1 MAITACFAG
10 PLCNILNGLGVGF
23 LLLLESGGNSGGGG
37 GKPAS
42 FVDVQLSTP
51 VLTDAIIVCG
61 NCALVLVLG
70 LLNSNRLPARAGL
83 LLTCMYGLYL
93 AINLVVHYM

>member
-23 LLLLESGGNSGGGG
+23 LLLLESGGRSGSS
-37 GKPAS
+37 KPAS
-42 FVDVQLSTP
+42 FIDVQLSMP

-83 LLTCMYGLYL
+83 LLTCMYGIYL

>member
-23 LLLLESGGNSGGGG
+23 LLLLESGGRSGSS
-37 GKPAS
+37 KPVS

-51 VLTDAIIVCG
+51 VLTDTIIVCG

>member
-10 PLCNILNGLGVGF
+10 PLCNILNGLGIGF
-23 LLLLESGGNSGGGG
+23 LLLLQSGGDSSG

-42 FVDVQLSTP
+42 VVNVQLSAP
-51 VLTDAIIVCG
+51 VLTDSIIVCG

-70 LLNSNRLPARAGL
+70 LLNAGRLPARCGL

-93 AINLVVHYM
+93 VINLVVHFV

>member
-23 LLLLESGGNSGGGG
+23 LLLLGGDGD
-37 GKPAS
+37 GKHAS
-42 FVDVQLSTP
+42 SVNVQLSAP

-70 LLNSNRLPARAGL
+70 MVNSGRLPARAGL
-83 LLTCMYGLYL
+83 LLTCMYGFYL
-93 AINLVVHYM
+93 AINLVVHYI

>member
-23 LLLLESGGNSGGGG
+23 LLLLGSGGDSGGS
-37 GKPAS
+37 KPAG
-42 FVDVQLSTP
+42 FVNVQLSTP

>member
-10 PLCNILNGLGVGF
+10 PLCNILNGLGIGF
-23 LLLLESGGNSGGGG
+23 LLLLQSSGDSSSG
-37 GKPAS
+37 GKPARAI
-42 FVDVQLSTP
+42 DVQLTAP

-70 LLNSNRLPARAGL
+70 LLNSGRLPARCGL
-83 LLTCMYGLYL
+83 LLTCMYGIYL
-93 AINLVVHYM
+93 AINLVVHFM